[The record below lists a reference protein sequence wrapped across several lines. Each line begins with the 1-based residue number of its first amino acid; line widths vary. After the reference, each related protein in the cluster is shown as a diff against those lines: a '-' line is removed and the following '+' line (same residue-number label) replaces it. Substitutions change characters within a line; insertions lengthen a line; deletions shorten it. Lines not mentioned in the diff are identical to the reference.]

1 MTALRMKSSRPL
13 FSVRCWV
20 LPTPLTQTPLHTPWE
35 EVCCAVATLNQHR
48 PNEVSHLTP
57 SSLRPSHG
65 CQSHNERPSIS
76 SAWLTHFDSWE
87 SLGPVRSKL
96 PLSKCHH
103 QHIHQPYLWIRPFF
117 PSFSCKRTI
126 RLQKKK
132 KINNTSWL
140 VCLRSPVPSRSL
152 KDREPPKICTQSQLQ
167 TGRTRK
173 RLFSLITSYKWHA
186 CLSVVRLQPSAPNGS
201 LSDELGVP
209 QVLVSP
215 SADLLTHSSL
225 NVNRSSRLITNR
237 ERQRF
242 LRHRGETSS
251 SFACVFSRFNSAR
264 GQRLQPDLS
273 PQIYLNRR
281 GLHLRGFYFG
291 SCKVFWEN

>member
-1 MTALRMKSSRPL
+1 MRCHTWPPAASDPHMGVRATMSDPPSPAPGWHILIHERAWALSGQNYPYQNATINTFINPTSESAL
-13 FSVRCWV
+13 FS
-20 LPTPLTQTPLHTPWE
+20 
-35 EVCCAVATLNQHR
+35 
-48 PNEVSHLTP
+48 
-57 SSLRPSHG
+57 
-65 CQSHNERPSIS
+65 
-76 SAWLTHFDSWE
+76 
-87 SLGPVRSKL
+87 
-96 PLSKCHH
+96 PLSLAKE
-103 QHIHQPYLWIRPFF
+103 Q
-117 PSFSCKRTI
+117 SVS
-126 RLQKKK
+126 KKK

-242 LRHRGETSS
+242 LIDTEVRRRHLLRVC
-251 SFACVFSRFNSAR
+251 F
-264 GQRLQPDLS
+264 
-273 PQIYLNRR
+273 R
-281 GLHLRGFYFG
+281 GLIQLVGKGCSLTCPLRYI
-291 SCKVFWEN
+291 